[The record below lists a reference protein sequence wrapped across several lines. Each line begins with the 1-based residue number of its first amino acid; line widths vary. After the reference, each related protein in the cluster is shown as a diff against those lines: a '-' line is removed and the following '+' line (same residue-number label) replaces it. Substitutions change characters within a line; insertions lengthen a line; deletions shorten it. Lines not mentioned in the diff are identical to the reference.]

1 MAEDN
6 KYQSKTIEE
15 LKEKES
21 SLTEN
26 KFATFTQDLAKDLE
40 QIQEKKK

>member
-21 SLTEN
+21 SL
-26 KFATFTQDLAKDLE
+26 LRISLPHLHR
-40 QIQEKKK
+40 I